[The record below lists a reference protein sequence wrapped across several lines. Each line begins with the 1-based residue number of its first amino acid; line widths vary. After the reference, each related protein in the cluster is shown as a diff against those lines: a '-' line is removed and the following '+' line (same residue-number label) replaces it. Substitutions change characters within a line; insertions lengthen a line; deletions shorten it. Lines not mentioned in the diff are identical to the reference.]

1 MLRAAIDRAA
11 VLQALGEEIVEVRFF
26 SLLSIA

>member
-11 VLQALGEEIVEVRFF
+11 VLQVLGEEIVEVSFFF
-26 SLLSIA
+26 SSFDA